1 MAIQPVASMSSCH
14 GLTPKS
20 QVEPTN
26 GGQAPLTDNLAYGTT
41 IKVYTGPDG
50 IITALTDY
58 GVDELRDMIAAAR
71 CSPTKWDQFIDDFVN
86 DPGIIARVKA
96 QTPR

>member
-1 MAIQPVASMSSCH
+1 MATV
-14 GLTPKS
+14 S
-20 QVEPTN
+20 QVYTLEYVATMLGEDPEMLDAIVSN
-26 GGQAPLTDNLAYGTT
+26 EDNLAYGTI

-71 CSPTKWDQFIDDFVN
+71 CSPTEWDQFLDDFVD
-86 DPGIIARVKA
+86 DPSIIARVKA

>member
-1 MAIQPVASMSSCH
+1 MGAV
-14 GLTPKS
+14 S
-20 QVEPTN
+20 QVYTLEYVAILLGEDPEMLDAIVSN
-26 GGQAPLTDNLAYGTT
+26 EDNLTYGTI

-58 GVDELRDMIAAAR
+58 GVQELRDMIAAAR
-71 CSPTKWDQFIDDFVN
+71 SSPTQWDQFLDDFVN

>member
-1 MAIQPVASMSSCH
+1 MATV
-14 GLTPKS
+14 S
-20 QVEPTN
+20 QVYTLQYVATMLGEDPEMLEAIVSN
-26 GGQAPLTDNLAYGTT
+26 EDNLTYGS
-41 IKVYTGPDG
+41 IINVSTGPDEDV
-50 IITALTDY
+50 TALTDY

-71 CSPTKWDQFIDDFVN
+71 CSPTEWDEFLDDFVN

>member
-1 MAIQPVASMSSCH
+1 MATV
-14 GLTPKS
+14 S
-20 QVEPTN
+20 QVYTLEYVATMLGEDPEMLEAIVSN
-26 GGQAPLTDNLAYGTT
+26 EDNLTYGS
-41 IKVYTGPDG
+41 IINVSTGPDEDV
-50 IITALTDY
+50 TALTDY

-71 CSPTKWDQFIDDFVN
+71 CSPTEWDEFLDDFVN

>member
-1 MAIQPVASMSSCH
+1 MATV
-14 GLTPKS
+14 S
-20 QVEPTN
+20 QVYALEYVATMLGEDPEMIDAIVSN
-26 GGQAPLTDNLAYGTT
+26 EDNLTYGTI
-41 IKVYTGPDG
+41 IKVYTGPDEDV
-50 IITALTDY
+50 TALTDY

-71 CSPTKWDQFIDDFVN
+71 CSPTEWDEFLDDFVN